1 MSIIFKYVRLNI
13 YRIYLIL
20 IVNLNSLRLLCFS
33 RRNSSIK
40 VFYGGARTGNLGGP
54 LVKVYRLNQLFPENK
69 FNFNLAYCL
78 SNTPY
83 LTQNSL
89 KKIKAHKIPI
99 ILNQNGVFYKGWYP
113 KGWKEKNLQMSGAYH
128 IADYVFWQSE
138 FSRSTANSFLGER
151 KEPGEILFNAVD
163 LNLFKPKSNNMQLSS
178 TVNFLIV
185 GKFNSNHLYAIEP
198 AIIALKNNLSLGYN
212 FRLTIAGYIEL
223 TLKKKILEV
232 VEKLGIMSFVSLIGQ
247 YSQID
252 APEIYRSAHILV
264 HLKYLD
270 PCPNVVIEGM
280 ASGLPV
286 IYSESG
292 GTAELVNGIA
302 GIPIKS
308 IIDFEQPPIS
318 ADHSIISLSMVDI
331 LNNYRIRSNF
341 ARDIAEKNFNL
352 NTWHQQH
359 KKIFE
364 YYSSVQNEMD

>member
-1 MSIIFKYVRLNI
+1 MS
-13 YRIYLIL
+13 
-20 IVNLNSLRLLCFS
+20 S
-33 RRNSSIK
+33 
-40 VFYGGARTGNLGGP
+40 
-54 LVKVYRLNQLFPENK
+54 
-69 FNFNLAYCL
+69 
-78 SNTPY
+78 
-83 LTQNSL
+83 
-89 KKIKAHKIPI
+89 
-99 ILNQNGVFYKGWYP
+99 
-113 KGWKEKNLQMSGAYH
+113 
-128 IADYVFWQSE
+128 
-138 FSRSTANSFLGER
+138 
-151 KEPGEILFNAVD
+151 
-163 LNLFKPKSNNMQLSS
+163 
-178 TVNFLIV
+178 
-185 GKFNSNHLYAIEP
+185 
-198 AIIALKNNLSLGYN
+198 
-212 FRLTIAGYIEL
+212 
-223 TLKKKILEV
+223 
-232 VEKLGIMSFVSLIGQ
+232 VSLIGQ

-264 HLKYLD
+264 HLKHLD

-331 LNNYRIRSNF
+331 LNSYRIRSNF